1 LETENKHKI
10 QRYLTSLF
18 LSNNLEVTAQRNA
31 LFESFVN
38 DERNIELV
46 NIILQNQKIMVTDWK
61 IKNRVEDIKQQS
73 FMIPNATVGKIYS
86 AIIDFE
92 KNNWT
97 DFTYFHFEGLENI
110 GGVEFNKETNTISGN
125 PQQSGEYKIQLKYRL
140 QDESEDSE
148 LHEKIIPFII
158 NPDPKSLWK
167 HIASNTEDEFWKADD
182 VTAFGKIANKH
193 IVVASKRGR
202 SHANVGSFRDDDFS
216 FCNLENSGWSL
227 VVVSDGAGS
236 AKISRHGSKL
246 ACNYITDYFKTALS
260 NEQNTKLESL
270 IIQNQTNS
278 TDAVKKELNLF
289 IYNLIGGGAK
299 KVHDQLSDFA
309 ITNNFTLNDLNSTF
323 IFTLFK
329 PFDFGTAVL
338 TFGVGD
344 CPIAIIPKD
353 FSEVKLMNWLD
364 VGEFGGGTRFITTTD
379 IFSSPK
385 FASRINFKVVP
396 DFKFMFLMTDGIYD
410 PKFVVEANL
419 EKVEKWKEFVD
430 DLNGDNEASIK
441 VNLEP
446 ANKDIEQQLSVWMD
460 FWSAGNHDDRTLAII
475 F

>member
-1 LETENKHKI
+1 MNKTKI
-10 QRYLTSLF
+10 YLNSLF
-18 LSNNLEVTAQRNA
+18 TSNNLAVTDKRKD
-31 LFESFVN
+31 LFETFVN
-38 DERNIELV
+38 NERNQELV
-46 NIILQNQKIMVTDWK
+46 KTILENQKTMVTDWK
-61 IKNRVEDIKQQS
+61 IKNRIEDIKQQA
-73 FMIPNATVGKIYS
+73 FMIPNGTVGKAYTTS
-86 AIIDFE
+86 IDFE

-97 DFTYFHFEGLENI
+97 DFSYYELQGLENV
-110 GGVEFNKETNTISGN
+110 GGIEFNKETNSITGN
-125 PQQSGEYKIQLKYRL
+125 PEQSGEFKILLKYRL
-140 QDESEDSE
+140 NEEPEDAE

-167 HIASNTEDEFWKADD
+167 NIPSDTEDAFWKADD
-182 VTAFGKIANKH
+182 TSAFGKIADKH

-216 FCNLENSGWSL
+216 FCNLEESGWSL

-236 AKISRHGSKL
+236 AKISRYGSKL
-246 ACNYITDYFKTALS
+246 ACEYITSYFKTALS
-260 NEQNTKLESL
+260 KDQTNTLESL
-270 IIQNQTNS
+270 IITNQTAP
-278 TDAVKKELNLF
+278 TDAVKKELSLC

-299 KVHDQLSDFA
+299 KVHDQLADFA
-309 ITNNFTLNDLNSTF
+309 VANNYTLNDLNSTF

-364 VGEFGGGTRFITTTD
+364 VGEFGGGTRFITTTE

-385 FASRINFKVVP
+385 FASRINFKVIP
-396 DFKFMFLMTDGIYD
+396 EYAYLFLMTDGIYD

-430 DLNGDNEASIK
+430 DLNGNNDAGIK
-441 VNLEP
+441 VELNPE
-446 ANKDIEQQLSVWMD
+446 NKNIEKQLSDWMD
-460 FWSAGNHDDRTLAII
+460 FWSPGNHDDRTLAIV

>member
-1 LETENKHKI
+1 MKTDNKHI
-10 QRYLTSLF
+10 IEHYLTDLF
-18 LSNNLEVTAQRNA
+18 LSENIEVTTQRNA
-31 LFESFVN
+31 LFESFIN
-38 DERNIELV
+38 DEHNIALV
-46 NIILQNQKIMVTDWK
+46 NAILKNQKIMVTDWK

-86 AIIDFE
+86 TSIDL
-92 KNNWT
+92 KINNWT
-97 DFTYFHFEGLENI
+97 DLIYFHLEGLENI
-110 GGVEFNKETNTISGN
+110 GGVEFNKDTSTIFGN
-125 PQQSGEYKIQLKYRL
+125 PEQSGEYKIKLKYRL
-140 QDESEDSE
+140 EEEEEDSE
-148 LHEKIIPFII
+148 LHEKIISFII

-167 HIASNTEDEFWKADD
+167 NIASNTEDEFWKEDD
-182 VTAFGKIANKH
+182 ITAFGKIANKH

-216 FCNLENSGWSL
+216 FSNLEASGWSI

-246 ACNYITDYFKTALS
+246 ACDYIKDYFKTVLS
-260 NEQNTKLESL
+260 EEQISKLDSL
-270 IIQNQTNS
+270 IIQNQRDSN
-278 TDAVKKELNLF
+278 DDVKKNLNLL

-309 ITNNFTLNDLNSTF
+309 LANNYTLNDLNSTL
-323 IFTLFK
+323 IFALFK

-344 CPIAIIPKD
+344 CPIAVIPKD

-364 VGEFGGGTRFITTTD
+364 VGEFGGGTRFITTTE

-385 FASRINFKVVP
+385 FASRINFKVIS
-396 DFKFMFLMTDGIYD
+396 DFKFIFLMTDGIYD

-419 EKVEKWKEFVD
+419 EKVEKWKEFAD
-430 DLNGDNEASIK
+430 DLNGDNEMCIK
-441 VNLEP
+441 VNLDP
-446 ANKDIEQQLSVWMD
+446 ANKDIEKQLSDWMD
-460 FWSAGNHDDRTLAII
+460 FWSPGNHDDRTLAII